1 MRLSKIQ
8 GLSSPLH
15 GHCLLENVSSSSL
28 LRRVGGE
35 AVEWD
40 ENFHSVITCIK
51 LIEKVD
57 FFAPSCCALQ
67 FFLLKLTTVVADEV

>member
-1 MRLSKIQ
+1 MGIAYFKMSAQ
-8 GLSSPLH
+8 A
-15 GHCLLENVSSSSL
+15 LLKS
-28 LRRVGGE
+28 VGEE

-57 FFAPSCCALQ
+57 FFAPSC
-67 FFLLKLTTVVADEV
+67 